1 MTVRL
6 SLINVWLPWLTARL
20 LMELSG
26 YQDIF
31 LVTKYDITVSSPDI
45 TVWFSWITLW
55 LPKMTVLVANTL
67 YLSGY

>member
-1 MTVRL
+1 
-6 SLINVWLPWLTARL
+6 
-20 LMELSG
+20 MELSG

-31 LVTKYDITVSSPDI
+31 LFTKYDITFSSPDI

>member
-1 MTVRL
+1 
-6 SLINVWLPWLTARL
+6 
-20 LMELSG
+20 MELSG

-31 LVTKYDITVSSPDI
+31 LVTKYDITVSSPHI
-45 TVWFSWITLW
+45 TVWFSWITLC

>member
-1 MTVRL
+1 MTGWL

>member
-1 MTVRL
+1 MTVWL

-26 YQDIF
+26 YQYIF

-45 TVWFSWITLW
+45 TVWFSWITL
-55 LPKMTVLVANTL
+55 
-67 YLSGY
+67 